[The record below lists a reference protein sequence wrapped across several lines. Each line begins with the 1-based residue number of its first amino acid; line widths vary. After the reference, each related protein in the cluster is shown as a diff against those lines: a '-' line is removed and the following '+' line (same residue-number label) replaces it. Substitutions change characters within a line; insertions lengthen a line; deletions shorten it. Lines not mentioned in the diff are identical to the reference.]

1 MKLWMCAWIVL
12 VCEPLQAL
20 PASLQAGLAM
30 ARAGDFQKAASQFEA
45 VFRRE
50 PHNDEAR
57 FLYAAALTR
66 LHRNRSD
73 LLTAERLLL
82 ASIEQHEKIA
92 APGPS
97 DDLNLRHGVSRP
109 LALRYTYLGLVR
121 RARLDRMRALDS
133 FKAAEHWDPSFEEAF
148 LNRLALLRELGR
160 ASEIPLALAE
170 RKRNQTA
177 SELRK

>member
-1 MKLWMCAWIVL
+1 MKGFFCLFLAF
-12 VCEPLQAL
+12 PLLAA
-20 PASLQAGLAM
+20 PTSLETGLRL
-30 ARAGDFQKAASQFEA
+30 ARSGDFQKAALEFEA

-50 PHNDEAR
+50 PHNDQAR
-57 FLYAAALTR
+57 FLYAVSLVR
-66 LHRNRSD
+66 LHRNRAD

-82 ASIEQHEKIA
+82 ASIQQHERMA

-97 DDLNLRHGVSRP
+97 DDLNLRHGTSRP

-133 FKAAEHWDPSFEEAF
+133 FKAAEHWDPGFEEAF

-160 ASEIPLALAE
+160 AGEIPFALAE
-170 RKRNQTA
+170 RRRESPKAQT
-177 SELRK
+177 RK